1 MLLPIVPPSA
11 APSVTPGT
19 LRTALCSD
27 VTPCD
32 CISGRLMIT
41 IDCGRS
47 CTLSP
52 SRLRLG
58 AGGAKSPLG
67 LAPVTLIGD
76 MVAVGK
82 GLGEAGWAEFGWSA
96 GVGLG
101 DGCGGVACWAIAT
114 GAPTNSPIIAVFTGT
129 RRTGSP
135 KGSAND

>member
-32 CISGRLMIT
+32 CINGLLMIT
-41 IDCGRS
+41 IDCGMS
-47 CTLSP
+47 CTSSP

-67 LAPVTLIGD
+67 RAPVTLIGA
-76 MVAVGK
+76 MVAVGRAP
-82 GLGEAGWAEFGWSA
+82 GVAGCAVFGWSG

-101 DGCGGVACWAIAT
+101 VGCGGVAC
-114 GAPTNSPIIAVFTGT
+114 
-129 RRTGSP
+129 
-135 KGSAND
+135 